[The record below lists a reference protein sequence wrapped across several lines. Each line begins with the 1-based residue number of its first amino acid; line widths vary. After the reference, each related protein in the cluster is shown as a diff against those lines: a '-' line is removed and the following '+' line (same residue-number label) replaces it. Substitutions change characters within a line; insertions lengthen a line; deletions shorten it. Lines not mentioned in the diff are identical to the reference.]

1 MRKLSLIIAVIAIF
15 FSSCQKINEELA
27 ILDGRIDKLEQEKI
41 PTIDEQISAINVTL
55 TDLDVM
61 DKELK
66 GYIDNLTAAASS
78 LQEQIDV
85 TNTKIEEVNT
95 ALQGDIS
102 TAKAEVLAELEAL
115 KTDLNGELT
124 QINATLA
131 TLQAKDKEL
140 EQNSLALKKYVN
152 DELKSTTDWVN
163 ATISTLEEYNT
174 LVSEVTTIKEQ
185 IKSINENIASLETR
199 LTTKIDDDIA
209 AAVSALSA
217 DIQQQVSE
225 ITSAYTNAIKTAKKE
240 ITDAYTETVKT
251 AISAL
256 DSSLKTWVSEQFA
269 GYYTIAE
276 VDAEITALQQAVTIG
291 NSALKDELDAL
302 ESRLDKS
309 INEVTKA
316 YTDAIEEAI
325 NTNNGIINT
334 KIANEIA
341 TVNQRMTDELAVV
354 DERLKDI
361 EQRLTKLEGR
371 VDDLYNRILEIEF
384 DNSNEIAVI
393 AGESCVV
400 NYTVKS
406 SEPEIHIATIASNG
420 WKSTIT
426 RTTERTGYITVNAPN
441 PLTTDPI
448 IVFVSDANTTI
459 MRTLTFVDG
468 VTTIATESYIVTNEA
483 NTLNVGVSTNLDYTV
498 NIPVSASSWI
508 SLDEIATKATV
519 RNDVIK
525 LSVKENT
532 STASRTATLQLVC
545 DDTEVGTIS
554 VYQQGIMVAYNE
566 LVYTSSDGKIV
577 TPYQTNGFN
586 ANIVSN
592 TYSNGRGLIVF
603 DKDIESIGEYAFY
616 DCTTLTSIEI
626 PNSVTKIGE
635 FAFYN
640 CSLSEINITNYVKTI
655 GDSAL
660 KSCSK
665 LTSVIIPDSVTSL
678 GNSFLSDCNNITSV
692 TLSNSIVSIGNS
704 FLSNCSKLT
713 SITIPDSITTIGD
726 SFLWGCSNL
735 TSITLPANIT
745 SIGSSAFFNCK
756 KLKIVYCK
764 PVIPP
769 TMNSS
774 YAFGNCSSGLIIYV
788 PTESVDAYKSAAT
801 WKSLNIKDYTF

>member
-78 LQEQIDV
+78 LQEQINV

-124 QINATLA
+124 QINATIA

-140 EQNSLALKKYVN
+140 EQNSLALKNYVN

-185 IKSINENIASLETR
+185 IKSINENIARLETR

-240 ITDAYTETVKT
+240 ITDAYTATVQT

-256 DSSLKTWVSEQFA
+256 DSSLKTWVSEQFT

-316 YTDAIEEAI
+316 YTDAIEYAI
-325 NTNNGIINT
+325 NTNNGVIDT

-468 VTTIATESYIVTNEA
+468 VTTIATESYVVTNEA

-554 VYQQGIMVAYNE
+554 IYQQGIGVAYNE

-603 DKDIESIGEYAFY
+603 DKDIEAIGEYAFY
-616 DCTTLTSIEI
+616 QCSRLTSIQI
-626 PNSVTKIGE
+626 PNSVTKISE
-635 FAFYN
+635 YAFYN
-640 CSLSEINITNYVKTI
+640 TSISEIDLSKYIKTI
-655 GDSAL
+655 GTSAFYG
-660 KSCSK
+660 CDII
-665 LTSVIIPDSVTSL
+665 SVTIPDGVTVIEGSVFSYCNKLVSINIPNSVT
-678 GNSFLSDCNNITSV
+678 T
-692 TLSNSIVSIGNS
+692 IGHAA
-704 FLSNCSKLT
+704 FYGCSSMT
-713 SITIPDSITTIGD
+713 SITIPDSV
-726 SFLWGCSNL
+726 
-735 TSITLPANIT
+735 TSIE
-745 SIGSSAFFNCK
+745 GSAFAYCGLKSVTIPNKVEKIGNLAFNHCDE
-756 KLKIVYCK
+756 LKIVYSR
-764 PVIPP
+764 PTVPP
-769 TMNSS
+769 TLGGSS
-774 YAFGNCSSGLIIYV
+774 TFQGTSSGLVIYV
-788 PTESVDAYKSAAT
+788 PTESVDTYKSASF
-801 WKSLNIKDYTF
+801 WKSLTIRGYTF